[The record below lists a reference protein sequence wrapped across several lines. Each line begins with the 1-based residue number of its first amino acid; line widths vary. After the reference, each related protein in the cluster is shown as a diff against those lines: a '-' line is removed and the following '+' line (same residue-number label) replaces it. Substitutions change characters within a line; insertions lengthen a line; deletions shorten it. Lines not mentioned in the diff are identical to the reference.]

1 MRRTLEQPG
10 CFRISANARACKS
23 CIESKVFAMPNS
35 YSATIKSRAL
45 TSKLYRSC
53 APGDRSH
60 DRDAADLAMSHGAEV
75 APHSTSRFLD
85 TLLEILARRF
95 YEACGRGCCRV

>member
-35 YSATIKSRAL
+35 YSAMIKSRAL

-53 APGDRSH
+53 APGDPSH
-60 DRDAADLAMSHGAEV
+60 DRDAADL